1 MTTPKDLLQQLA
13 MAAEA
18 HNQFHFSGY
27 YSQHSPDVCSIATN
41 PHNETKN
48 IHNRWGL
55 PYDYNLITSI
65 QDYINASPMHFN
77 KHRYI
82 AAQGPRANTFTEF
95 WNMVVEENSSL
106 IITVTNEREER
117 KDYLNFKF
125 DRYWPL
131 SGSTTYGDVTVML
144 HEEQLI
150 EEWHDGRKEK
160 LRLRRYQVKK
170 ASFETTITHLH
181 MENWP
186 DNGIIHPESLVQ
198 LAHHADQNFRAGP
211 IIVHCAAGVGR
222 TGTFIAYHSLFHDY
236 REQLAEQKTPLLDIP
251 GRVHA
256 MRKLR
261 WGAMISDIKQYELVL
276 DALKLSLATET
287 R

>member
-1 MTTPKDLLQQLA
+1 MTTPRDLLEQLA
-13 MAAEA
+13 KAAEA

-27 YSQHSPDVCSIATN
+27 YNLHNPEVCSIATN
-41 PHNETKN
+41 ESNKGKN

-55 PYDYNLITSI
+55 PYDHNLITSI
-65 QDYINASPMHFN
+65 QDYINASPMDFN
-77 KHRYI
+77 KYRYI
-82 AAQGPRANTFTEF
+82 ASQGPRENTFTEF

-117 KDYLNFKF
+117 KDYQGFKF

-131 SGSTTYGDVTVML
+131 SGSTSYGDVSVML
-144 HEEQLI
+144 HEEQLL
-150 EEWHDGRKEK
+150 EEWQDGREEK

-170 ASFETTITHLH
+170 GAFESTIAHLH

-186 DNGIIHPESLVQ
+186 DNGVIHPESLIK
-198 LAHHADQNFRAGP
+198 LSHHADQHFQTGP

-236 REQLAEQKTPLLDIP
+236 NDQLAAEKTPTLDIT

-276 DALKLSLATET
+276 EALKISLT
-287 R
+287 

>member
-1 MTTPKDLLQQLA
+1 MTTPKDLLKQFA
-13 MAAEA
+13 DAAKA
-18 HNQFHFSGY
+18 HDQFHFSKY
-27 YSQHSPDVCSIATN
+27 YHLNTSEICSIAAAN
-41 PHNETKN
+41 DEKNMHN
-48 IHNRWGL
+48 HWGL
-55 PYDYNLITSI
+55 PYDHNLVTSI

-82 AAQGPRANTFTEF
+82 AAQGPRANTLKEF

-106 IITVTNEREER
+106 IITVTNEREDR
-117 KDYLNFKF
+117 KDYLSFKF

-131 SGSTTYGDVTVML
+131 SGTATYGDVDVML

-150 EEWHDGRKEK
+150 EQWDDGRKEK
-160 LRLRRYQVKK
+160 LRLRRYQVNKG
-170 ASFETTITHLH
+170 SFESTITHLH

-186 DNGIIHPESLVQ
+186 DNGVIHPESLVR
-198 LAHHADQNFRAGP
+198 LAHHADQNHRTGP

-236 REQLAEQKTPLLDIP
+236 KASLPLDIP

-261 WGAMISDIKQYELVL
+261 WGAMISDFKQYELVL
-276 DALKLSLATET
+276 DALKLSLTN
-287 R
+287 

>member
-1 MTTPKDLLQQLA
+1 MTTPTKLLQQLA
-13 MAAEA
+13 KAAEA
-18 HNQFHFSGY
+18 KDQFHFAEY
-27 YSQHSPDVCSIATN
+27 YNLHSSEVCSIATN
-41 PHNETKN
+41 DHNSTKN

-55 PYDYNLITSI
+55 PYDHNQITSI

-106 IITVTNEREER
+106 IVTVTNEREER

-131 SGSTTYGDVTVML
+131 SGSTTYGDVSVML

-150 EEWHDGRKEK
+150 EEWNDGRKEK
-160 LRLRRYQVKK
+160 LRQRRYLVKK
-170 ASFETTITHLH
+170 GSYESMVTHLH

-186 DNGIIHPESLVQ
+186 DNGVIHPESLIK
-198 LAHHADQNFRAGP
+198 LSHHADQTFKNGP

-236 REQLAEQKTPLLDIP
+236 HAKLTLDIP
-251 GRVHA
+251 ERVHA

-276 DALKLSLATET
+276 EALKISLNV
-287 R
+287 